1 VKLTE
6 RELTTE
12 KAAIAQQPV
21 ISIRISEA
29 LRLKLE
35 GLKVLMSMKSGEPV
49 STSEA
54 AKQLLES
61 SKEERLE
68 LVSLLTE
75 PTDSLLM
82 IRRKADSKLPLSQAE
97 WTAVAYFCLHGVER
111 FANTAQTEISYE
123 SLAGILEAFQAVYGL
138 LRKPNKTHLD
148 SFFVAHLPPD
158 RQAEAKKPEEI
169 GSDDVRR
176 VVTHTIRM
184 LKNPTEERQRPIFV
198 ARNLYF
204 LLDELDFPNIERLNE
219 ALRPFWPTLWRV
231 CARGHY
237 FHYGKPLQD
246 PNSSAGGMD
255 APLNPPLPKF
265 EEGDYRLEFV
275 RSPSEGFSVWLSFP
289 GRLAPLYPVE
299 GYPKISE
306 FRTILERLDVRRVLI
321 SWNGRYFL
329 AYTVADEKDEIGVN
343 FRAGDNGITFNFRGE
358 DWQSIKKLFRRAW
371 QAPQVRRLWDAL
383 ALEYGEL

>member
-1 VKLTE
+1 MA
-6 RELTTE
+6 E
-12 KAAIAQQPV
+12 KAVPPQQPV

-29 LRLKLE
+29 LRLRLE
-35 GLKVLMSMKSGEPV
+35 TLKVLMSMKSGEPV

-68 LVSLLTE
+68 LVNLLTD
-75 PTDSLLM
+75 PTDSLLK

-97 WTAVAYFCLHGVER
+97 WTLVAYYCLHGAET

-123 SLAGILEAFQAVYGL
+123 SLGGILEAFQAVYGL
-138 LRKPNKTHLD
+138 LRKQNKTHLD
-148 SFFVAHLPPD
+148 SFFVAHLPSD

-176 VVTHTIRM
+176 AVSHTIRM

-204 LLDELDFPNIERLNE
+204 LLDELEFPNVEKLNE
-219 ALRPFWPTLWRV
+219 ALWPYWPILWRV

-237 FHYGKPLQD
+237 FHHAEPLQD
-246 PNSSAGGMD
+246 PNSSAGSMD

-265 EEGDYRLEFV
+265 EEGEYRLEFV

-289 GRLAPLYPVE
+289 GRLSPLYP
-299 GYPKISE
+299 
-306 FRTILERLDVRRVLI
+306 
-321 SWNGRYFL
+321 
-329 AYTVADEKDEIGVN
+329 KDFGVQDDP
-343 FRAGDNGITFNFRGE
+343 GTT
-358 DWQSIKKLFRRAW
+358 
-371 QAPQVRRLWDAL
+371 
-383 ALEYGEL
+383 

>member
-1 VKLTE
+1 MAE
-6 RELTTE
+6 RDLMTE
-12 KAAIAQQPV
+12 KAAIVQQPV

-29 LRLKLE
+29 LRTRLE
-35 GLKVLMSMKSGEPV
+35 TLKVLMSMKSGEPV

-68 LVSLLTE
+68 LVNLVSE
-75 PTDSLLM
+75 PTDSLLK
-82 IRRKADSKLPLSQAE
+82 IRRKADSRLPLSQAE
-97 WTAVAYFCLHGVER
+97 WTLVAYYCLHGAET

-123 SLAGILEAFQAVYGL
+123 SLAGILEAFRAVYEL
-138 LRKPNKTHLD
+138 LRKKNKTHLD
-148 SFFVAHLPPD
+148 SFFVAHLPSD
-158 RQAEAKKPEEI
+158 RQAETKNPEEV
-169 GSDDVRR
+169 GSEDVRR

-184 LKNPTEERQRPIFV
+184 LKNPNEERQRPIFV
-198 ARNLYF
+198 ARNLYY
-204 LLDELDFPNIERLNE
+204 LLDELEFPNVEKLNE
-219 ALRPFWPTLWRV
+219 ALWPYWPILWRV

-237 FHYGKPLQD
+237 FHHAEPLQD

-255 APLNPPLPKF
+255 PPLNPPLPKF
-265 EEGDYRLEFV
+265 EEGEYRLEFV

-289 GRLAPLYPVE
+289 GRLSPLYPVE

-306 FRTILERLDVRRVLI
+306 FRTILERLDVKRELI
-321 SWNGRYFL
+321 FWEGRYFL
-329 AYTVADEKDEIGVN
+329 AYTGGDEKDAIGVN
-343 FRAGDNGITFNFRGE
+343 FRARDNGIAFNFRGE